1 MRNYFRNA
9 CVFLSIFLFACDAK
23 EDGAQLRLD
32 AARSFYYGK
41 EYVLAK
47 QEIDSLKIL
56 YPKAFSQIKASLA
69 LLDTVRRAE
78 NMQIIQISDSLIA
91 LNEPTLDKFK
101 KLFSYQRNKEY
112 QETGVYIPKE
122 SVGGSVMTGTIL
134 RSGVNEDGILY
145 LESVLVGSK
154 QTHNQLTVYTKDG
167 SFVESLPV
175 TDDGLNF
182 RFSNLGKDYEII
194 RFVGAD
200 ENGVSKF
207 IFSNIDK
214 HLTVTLKGQGK
225 KSYTLSQTI
234 KFAISKSF
242 QLSTMMLELDS
253 LKTAKEKA
261 EFHIYYLDNKK
272 DKDLEDVLK

>member
-112 QETGVYIPKE
+112 QESGVYIPKE
-122 SVGGSVMTGTIL
+122 SVEGSVMTGTIL

-154 QTHNQLTVYTKDG
+154 QTHNQLTVSTKDG